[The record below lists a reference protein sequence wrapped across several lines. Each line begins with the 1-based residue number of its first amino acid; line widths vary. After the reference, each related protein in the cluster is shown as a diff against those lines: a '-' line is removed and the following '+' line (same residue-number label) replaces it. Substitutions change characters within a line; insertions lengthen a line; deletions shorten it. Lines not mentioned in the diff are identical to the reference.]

1 MTIWG
6 EDEQEQGRRCQ
17 ITLIDQ
23 HLSHQQITLLHLPAA
38 TALPDGDITIP
49 LDSVLQHRSRAV
61 RRVQGCVTQID
72 PLQSQVILED
82 GALVSYDRLVI
93 ALGAKTEHFGIPG
106 AEEHTLPMHSAA
118 DATHLRNHIIERFRE
133 AAHTDDPDIRRRL
146 GTIAIV
152 GGGPTGC
159 QLAGELAARVG
170 HLVQETGI
178 PAEDVRIALLE
189 RTRRLLGASGEW
201 VHREA
206 MRVLDRRRVSVY
218 LDAAVEQVEENQLRV
233 SGQRVLRA
241 ATIVWVA
248 GIRAPEVLASS
259 GLPTDRRGAVR
270 VDSYLRVEG
279 HSQGPTPLFALGDCA
294 LVPDPVGGTVPPNAN
309 YALRQAN
316 YLAEALWDDLNGHPP
331 FPYQPVHLGGIV
343 SLGSGEAVGDP
354 LGVPVSGPL
363 AALLKEGVERWY
375 RGTVR

>member
-1 MTIWG
+1 LTIWG
-6 EDEQEQGRRCQ
+6 EGEQEQGRRCQ

-23 HLSHQQITLLHLPAA
+23 HPYHQQITLLHLPAA
-38 TALPDGDITIP
+38 ATLQDEDITIP

-61 RRVQGCVTQID
+61 RRVTGRVARID

-82 GALVSYDRLVI
+82 GMLVSYDRLVI
-93 ALGAKTEHFGIPG
+93 ALGAKTEYFDIPG
-106 AEEHTLPMHSAA
+106 AEEHTLPLHSAA

-133 AAHTDDPDIRRRL
+133 AAHTDDPAARRRL

-159 QLAGELAARVG
+159 QLAGELAARVD

-189 RTRRLLGASGEW
+189 RTNRLLGASGEW

-206 MRVLDRRRVSVY
+206 VRVLDRRRVSVY
-218 LDAAVEQVEENQLRV
+218 LDAAVEQVEESQLRV

-279 HSQGPTPLFALGDCA
+279 QSQGPNPIFALGDCA

-316 YLAEALWDDLNGHPP
+316 YLAEALWDDLNGQPP

-363 AALLKEGVERWY
+363 AALLKQGVERWY